1 MVLITRLIGVLTLGY
16 ACRFASVTC
25 TYITVYALA
34 PVVNN
39 LAKEGEFRIPTCERN
54 VAINAILL
62 SFRFV

>member
-1 MVLITRLIGVLTLGY
+1 MVLITRLIGVLILGY

-39 LAKEGEFRIPTCERN
+39 LAKEGEVRIPTCE
-54 VAINAILL
+54 
-62 SFRFV
+62 